1 MRDICDGSFVKNHPL
16 FQHHPTAL
24 QFILYY
30 DDIEVCNPLGSSAG
44 IHKLGKILYVSV
56 SIVKYTCI
64 TFYYTI
70 GIGIF
75 YYTLGNIRPVFRS
88 MLPSMQLLAIANAKD
103 IHTFGCEALLQPFV
117 DQMKLL
123 AEVR

>member
-1 MRDICDGSFVKNHPL
+1 MSHVLHV
-16 FQHHPTAL
+16 T
-24 QFILYY
+24 
-30 DDIEVCNPLGSSAG
+30 
-44 IHKLGKILYVSV
+44 
-56 SIVKYTCI
+56 
-64 TFYYTI
+64 TI

-88 MLPSMQLLAIANAKD
+88 MLPSMQLLALATAKD